1 MASITTAKVDIFG
14 TGVNR
19 AEGVVIDRD
28 GNAWGDGCNGKVYK
42 VNPEGV
48 VHEVVQLPDRAIPN
62 RVTLDRAGNFV
73 YCDLRHKAV
82 MRCALDGVVSM
93 VADRAGDLPLSIPNF
108 ASYDAEG
115 NLPER
120 RRLAGEIPVTE
131 CDTAQKGR

>member
-1 MASITTAKVDIFG
+1 MATLAIETVEIFG
-14 TGVNR
+14 AGVLE
-19 AEGVVIDRD
+19 AEGVVIDKE
-28 GNAWGDGCNGKVYK
+28 GNAWGGGRNGKVYE
-42 VNPEGV
+42 VSPEGV

-62 RVTLDRAGNFV
+62 GVTLDRAGNFV

-115 NLPER
+115 NLSER